1 MTVEG
6 ATQFAMPPFLLC
18 WIVERMNENREKKL
32 VVHLQRKFGD
42 FEVRQKQKVAV
53 VENTSTQQTT
63 TTQPKKGLPGFALT
77 ATPPPPKRPRQNR
90 VIMANIRRDGNKVKR
105 AARALHAEFTEQEFR
120 KFIAVLLYTSSNQVK
135 NLKDYWVKNP
145 VTKSN
150 HPLVRMLFS
159 RDRFVSLY
167 GCFRFEDEDL
177 EKMEGPVQDWIQEVW
192 EPATAAV
199 VDETLVASKS
209 RKNPHHV
216 FIMRKPHPHG
226 IKVWSL
232 VDMSGYLVSFSVF
245 RRNRFVAHSRPTYNN
260 IEQKLLPSPKAPLF
274 WKD

>member
-6 ATQFAMPPFLLC
+6 ATQFAMPPFLLR

-90 VIMANIRRDGNKVKR
+90 VIMANVRRDGNKVKR

-120 KFIAVLLYTSSNQVK
+120 KFIAVLLYTYSNQVK

-177 EKMEGPVQDWIQEVW
+177 EKMDLCRIGSKRFGSQQQQQSLMKHWWPQRVEKILIMYSLCGGPTHMGSRSGHSLTCLVILSLSRCSE
-192 EPATAAV
+192 
-199 VDETLVASKS
+199 ET
-209 RKNPHHV
+209 
-216 FIMRKPHPHG
+216 G
-226 IKVWSL
+226 
-232 VDMSGYLVSFSVF
+232 
-245 RRNRFVAHSRPTYNN
+245 
-260 IEQKLLPSPKAPLF
+260 LL
-274 WKD
+274 